1 MIDGESGGA
10 AGASSQDGRTASVV
24 AAAPIGITN
33 YDANGDCCRR
43 RPRPR
48 GGAATVDGMMT
59 MAGGRGNKATAR

>member
-33 YDANGDCCRR
+33 YDANGDCRR